1 MTVKNWNFSIYNR
14 KCSFVL
20 LSFFF
25 FFLQSVVNVQ
35 LNFLSLMEKGVS
47 LVLPT

>member
-20 LSFFF
+20 LSFFV
-25 FFLQSVVNVQ
+25 FLQSVVNVQ